1 MCKQCETRARIVVH
15 DVVPGILQAAG
26 HPIIGGADSRRKR
39 NLNAACGVSRRLKRI
54 FQKEHRIKYA
64 IVPFSKISTH
74 PFQSLLPA
82 DYLGDPGYIKELLA
96 DLTPSNQK
104 RIQWMVAEKIVTEE
118 QLKAYVEEMA
128 HAVLKKPM
136 ELAEKYRQTL
146 QGLLSPGE
154 SAGTD

>member
-1 MCKQCETRARIVVH
+1 M
-15 DVVPGILQAAG
+15 
-26 HPIIGGADSRRKR
+26 
-39 NLNAACGVSRRLKRI
+39 
-54 FQKEHRIKYA
+54 KYA

-128 HAVLKKPM
+128 HTVLKKPM

-146 QGLLSPGE
+146 QGLLSLGE

>member
-1 MCKQCETRARIVVH
+1 M
-15 DVVPGILQAAG
+15 ILVQNFDD
-26 HPIIGGADSRRKR
+26 PT
-39 NLNAACGVSRRLKRI
+39 
-54 FQKEHRIKYA
+54 HRINTK
-64 IVPFSKISTH
+64 
-74 PFQSLLPA
+74 LLINLSHSI
-82 DYLGDPGYIKELLA
+82 D
-96 DLTPSNQK
+96 TF
-104 RIQWMVAEKIVTEE
+104 RAEKIVTEE